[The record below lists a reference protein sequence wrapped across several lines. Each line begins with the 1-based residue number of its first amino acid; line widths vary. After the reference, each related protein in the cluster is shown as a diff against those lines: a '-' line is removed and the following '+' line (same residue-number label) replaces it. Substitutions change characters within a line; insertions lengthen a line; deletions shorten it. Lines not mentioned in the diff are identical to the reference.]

1 LWQGPFDG
9 CRLNESQSR
18 SFDGLRSIF
27 SRSRNLSVF
36 VSGPRRDTF
45 PDSNSTASDL
55 LSAARRL
62 EAAAWREV
70 VERYSW
76 LIFQWCRN
84 AGLNSQDAAD
94 VLQIVLAQVAAYL
107 PTFEKDGA
115 TGSFRRWLRTIT
127 RTKIA
132 DFRRADGKQP
142 HGEGGSAAQQ
152 WLLAIPEI
160 AESSSVDPNRA
171 ALQHRLWQLV
181 DRLEDEFEDS
191 TWQAFWLTVI
201 ENRTAAETAV
211 VLELSPNAVRT
222 AKWRVLKR
230 LREAA
235 GPLDGDPPRS
245 QGSA

>member
-1 LWQGPFDG
+1 
-9 CRLNESQSR
+9 
-18 SFDGLRSIF
+18 
-27 SRSRNLSVF
+27 LSVF
-36 VSGPRRDTF
+36 ASGVKRDTF
-45 PDSNSTASDL
+45 PYSNSTASDL
-55 LSAARRL
+55 LSGARRL
-62 EAAAWREV
+62 EAAAWREL

-76 LIFQWCRN
+76 LVFQWCRN

-142 HGEGGSAAQQ
+142 HGEGGSAAQRGM
-152 WLLAIPEI
+152 LAIPDA
-160 AESSSVDPNRA
+160 AESSSSVAPNLA
-171 ALQHRLWQLV
+171 ALQDRLWRLI
-181 DRLEDEFEDS
+181 DRLEDEFEGS

-201 ENRTAAETAV
+201 ENRTAKETAAF
-211 VLELSPNAVRT
+211 LEISPSAVRT

-230 LREAA
+230 LREEA
-235 GPLDGDPPRS
+235 GPLETHRATPR
-245 QGSA
+245 